1 LKINS
6 EKIIYLI
13 FRLLLINIAWSQKV
27 YVASDG
33 VVRITPTVFV
43 HAGGEVE
50 VIAGGD
56 LTTTSDVTESG
67 SFILSDSTTG
77 NITCKR

>member
-1 LKINS
+1 M
-6 EKIIYLI
+6 
-13 FRLLLINIAWSQKV
+13 LLVNIAWSQKV
-27 YVASDG
+27 YVVSDG

-43 HAGGEVE
+43 HDGGEVE
-50 VIAGGD
+50 VIAGVD

-67 SFILSDSTTG
+67 SFIVSDSTTE